1 MLLFC
6 RYSFQPLHPILNARS
21 PSNGIEPTYGKAIDV
36 SRPRC
41 HLNYQ
46 PTVLERGQQRVS
58 RRGFLE
64 QRVAHNL
71 LRKAESI
78 VAPTRSVGRSEQVH
92 VLDTRTGQCPELL
105 VEKMLIRLNRGS
117 SLRVGYELVLF
128 MSIAQQAINDT

>member
-1 MLLFC
+1 MASSVSISPDNLILVQAACTLPRSALTPLSTRGSRFPSEKRLRGLDELLVLLFC
-6 RYSFQPLHPILNARS
+6 RYSFQPLHLILNARS

-46 PTVLERGQQRVS
+46 PTVLERGQKRVS

-71 LRKAESI
+71 LRKAES
-78 VAPTRSVGRSEQVH
+78 APTRPVG
-92 VLDTRTGQCPELL
+92 
-105 VEKMLIRLNRGS
+105 
-117 SLRVGYELVLF
+117 
-128 MSIAQQAINDT
+128 